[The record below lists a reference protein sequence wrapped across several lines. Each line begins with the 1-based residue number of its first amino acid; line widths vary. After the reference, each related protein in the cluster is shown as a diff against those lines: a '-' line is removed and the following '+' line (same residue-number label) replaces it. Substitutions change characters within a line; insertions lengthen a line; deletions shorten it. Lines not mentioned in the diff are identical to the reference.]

1 MNYFKGLRSVGGI
14 ERGTSLGLF
23 GTEEWHGMTGFAFGG
38 SLWHLNGLQEGQCGG
53 YSNNLVKIIQA
64 R

>member
-23 GTEEWHGMTGFAFGG
+23 GTEEWHGMTGFALGVTLAFEWTAGG
-38 SLWHLNGLQEGQCGG
+38 PVRRLQQ
-53 YSNNLVKIIQA
+53 
-64 R
+64 

>member
-23 GTEEWHGMTGFAFGG
+23 GTEERHGRVCLGG